1 LRRLSPV
8 DAAID
13 VRGLRKSYADVEAVR
28 DVNLSVAVG
37 EVFALLGPNGA
48 GKTTIV
54 EILEGYRS
62 RTAGEVS
69 VLGEDPDRAGR
80 SLKARIGIV
89 LQSTGVDPYLTVAE
103 TVDMYRGY
111 YPSPRPLDEVIDL
124 VGLEQ
129 KRDTRVL

>member
-1 LRRLSPV
+1 M

-54 EILEGYRS
+54 EILEG
-62 RTAGEVS
+62 
-69 VLGEDPDRAGR
+69 
-80 SLKARIGIV
+80 
-89 LQSTGVDPYLTVAE
+89 
-103 TVDMYRGY
+103 
-111 YPSPRPLDEVIDL
+111 
-124 VGLEQ
+124 
-129 KRDTRVL
+129 